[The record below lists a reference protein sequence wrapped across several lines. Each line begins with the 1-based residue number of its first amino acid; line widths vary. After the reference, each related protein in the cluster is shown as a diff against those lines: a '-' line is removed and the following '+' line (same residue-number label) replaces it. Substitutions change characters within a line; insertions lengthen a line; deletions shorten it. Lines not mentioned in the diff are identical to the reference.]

1 MIDVREVEELLED
14 NGVSW
19 AGLEYSTV
27 PNTLKITT
35 ELPFEVVDSRFGE
48 EGDWSVETY
57 IVVKIGDRYFKKT
70 GHYASHD
77 GEYWDGP
84 VTEVKKVTK
93 TVEVYE

>member
-1 MIDVREVEELLED
+1 MIDVREVEELLEEND
-14 NGVSW
+14 IYWNSLGW
-19 AGLEYSTV
+19 KTPPAY
-27 PNTLKITT
+27 LKVTT
-35 ELPFEVVDSRFGE
+35 ELPFEVVDSRLGE